1 MACNKR
7 TGHLDKSTR
16 NHLSKLD
23 ELIKAEVEA
32 SKPREPDEF
41 TVSDYIERLKASGL
55 KINLSSCNR
64 KLKDL
69 EEAGVLKCRR
79 TLEAGRFRNLYRF
92 T

>member
-1 MACNKR
+1 MEYKKRKRNMAKPN
-7 TGHLDKSTR
+7 GNPLSALDAF
-16 NHLSKLD
+16 
-23 ELIKAEVEA
+23 IKAEAEA

-69 EEAGVLKCRR
+69 EEVGVLKRRR

-92 T
+92 L